1 MNDIGKFDIDV
12 LYVEDDVPSRVYVST
27 ILKARV
33 NNLFIADNGKMGLD
47 IFAEKRPDIVITDIG
62 MPVMNGLELSR
73 KIKEIEP
80 EVPIILTTA
89 FDLKHYLLESIEI
102 GISDYILKPVQKKQ
116 FLEALQ
122 RVTDYIFLKKQV
134 ADQQKQ
140 LREAHGDLER
150 RVIERTAELEE
161 ANKLLLNE
169 IEMRKLT
176 EEKLIRAKE
185 EAVAAN
191 KAKNAFLAKVSH
203 ELRTPLNGI
212 IGISSLMKGTKLD
225 EKQLKYTDMV
235 KISADNLLKII
246 NEILDFSKIE
256 AGKLSLRNLEFK
268 LRPLIEQALFL
279 VKQNAEAKKIVLK
292 SRISKK
298 VPDILIGDSG
308 RILQVLINLLGN
320 AVKFTEKGSVTV
332 TVEVTDATQNRI
344 ELNFCVEDT
353 GIGIA
358 EDKLDSIFQS
368 FNQAEETF
376 TRKYGGT
383 GLGLS
388 IAKEIIQLM
397 DGKIYAESKLG
408 SGSKFFFDVKLK
420 VAGEYKEISFGMD
433 DDILEENTEEL
444 CSLSV
449 LIADDSIINQE
460 VLKQALINKV
470 KNVHTV
476 SSGTEVIDFLKHE
489 NVDLIL
495 MDIQMPGLDGVET
508 TKIIRAEEDGELIMP
523 IIGLT
528 AFTQDSAKIA
538 ALEAGMTDF
547 ITKPFK
553 WKDIFE
559 VIKKYVP
566 KPMKNL
572 EFDEP
577 DLNVL
582 IESVGGNERV
592 ISNLILFFLEN
603 YQSEIDNLV
612 EFFDQKDYNSA
623 CRLCHKLKSE
633 VGNFGAYNAIETSG
647 KIEKLIKTENYEQA
661 ILEKDRLVDQIQ
673 YLSEYL
679 EDYLTKIN
687 QTVED

>member
-1 MNDIGKFDIDV
+1 MDDIGKFDIDV

-47 IFAEKRPDIVITDIG
+47 IFSEKRPDIVITDIG

-134 ADQQKQ
+134 AEQQEQ
-140 LREAHGDLER
+140 LREAHGDLEK

-176 EEKLIRAKE
+176 EEKLITAKE

-279 VKQNAEAKKIVLK
+279 VKQNAEAKK
-292 SRISKK
+292 R
-298 VPDILIGDSG
+298 G
-308 RILQVLINLLGN
+308 
-320 AVKFTEKGSVTV
+320 
-332 TVEVTDATQNRI
+332 
-344 ELNFCVEDT
+344 
-353 GIGIA
+353 
-358 EDKLDSIFQS
+358 FQ
-368 FNQAEETF
+368 
-376 TRKYGGT
+376 
-383 GLGLS
+383 
-388 IAKEIIQLM
+388 
-397 DGKIYAESKLG
+397 
-408 SGSKFFFDVKLK
+408 
-420 VAGEYKEISFGMD
+420 
-433 DDILEENTEEL
+433 
-444 CSLSV
+444 
-449 LIADDSIINQE
+449 
-460 VLKQALINKV
+460 
-470 KNVHTV
+470 
-476 SSGTEVIDFLKHE
+476 
-489 NVDLIL
+489 
-495 MDIQMPGLDGVET
+495 
-508 TKIIRAEEDGELIMP
+508 
-523 IIGLT
+523 
-528 AFTQDSAKIA
+528 
-538 ALEAGMTDF
+538 
-547 ITKPFK
+547 
-553 WKDIFE
+553 
-559 VIKKYVP
+559 
-566 KPMKNL
+566 
-572 EFDEP
+572 
-577 DLNVL
+577 
-582 IESVGGNERV
+582 
-592 ISNLILFFLEN
+592 
-603 YQSEIDNLV
+603 
-612 EFFDQKDYNSA
+612 
-623 CRLCHKLKSE
+623 
-633 VGNFGAYNAIETSG
+633 
-647 KIEKLIKTENYEQA
+647 
-661 ILEKDRLVDQIQ
+661 
-673 YLSEYL
+673 
-679 EDYLTKIN
+679 
-687 QTVED
+687 